1 MATIPTRCFSVKV
14 TGPGS
19 VAEFTGTF
27 KGPMTGADGKIIP
40 PTGKKF
46 KVEFCTVAH
55 WINGEIVAEK
65 LFYDKMELMRQ
76 IGLM

>member
-1 MATIPTRCFSVKV
+1 DYTC
-14 TGPGS
+14 S

-27 KGPMTGADGKIIP
+27 KGPMTWPDGKVIP

-55 WINGEIVAEK
+55 WKNGEITEEK
-65 LFYDKMELMRQ
+65 LFYDKIGLMQQ

>member
-1 MATIPTRCFSVKV
+1 
-14 TGPGS
+14 
-19 VAEFTGTF
+19 GTF
-27 KGPMTGADGKIIP
+27 KGPMTWPDGKVIP

-55 WINGEIVAEK
+55 WKNGEITEEK
-65 LFYDKMELMRQ
+65 LFYDKIGLMQQ

>member
-1 MATIPTRCFSVKV
+1 MFFGQGDWTC
-14 TGPGS
+14 S
-19 VAEFTGTF
+19 VADFTGTF
-27 KGPMTGADGKIIP
+27 RGPMTGSDGKEIP

-55 WINGEIVAEK
+55 WKNGEIVEEK
-65 LFYDKMELMRQ
+65 LFYDKISMMQQ